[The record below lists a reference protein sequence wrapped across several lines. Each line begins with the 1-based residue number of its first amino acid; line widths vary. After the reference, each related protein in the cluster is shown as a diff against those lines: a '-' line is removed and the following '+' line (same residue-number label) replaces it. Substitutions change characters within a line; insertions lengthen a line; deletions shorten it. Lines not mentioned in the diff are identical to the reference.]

1 MHVPHTAKWCNG
13 HQRGL
18 QQWCHNV
25 IPYPVH
31 AFATESQ
38 GSRRLA
44 HPHISTVKYMSLSL
58 LSLLRR
64 LQEALIVSRLLREL
78 AEAAI

>member
-13 HQRGL
+13 HQ
-18 QQWCHNV
+18 QWSHNV

-31 AFATESQ
+31 AFAIESQ
-38 GSRRLA
+38 GVTAVGA
-44 HPHISTVKYMSLSL
+44 HPHFYFAKYMTLSL